1 METNRIQLWFY
12 SADTALAEVISRAL
26 GAEFEAQRSD
36 ERSLG
41 ITEGEAGQWDVILLN
56 LQEAGNEGSPQE
68 SLPFLAR
75 ISRLNIPL
83 PVIVLLDEHN
93 RDFARKAM
101 EEGAYATMVGPP
113 DILELRQLIRRAC
126 KYCRAERELRQLRLQ
141 GDGLY
146 RLYDVIGVSE
156 PMQQVFALVRKTA
169 PCDVSVLLT
178 GETGTGKGLLSRVI
192 HQLSSRS
199 AGPLVSFSCANL
211 PESLVEDELFGH
223 EKGAFT
229 GAIGLRRGR
238 FEVADQGTLF
248 LDEIGDLALGLQS
261 KLLRVLQ
268 ERCFERLGNNNP
280 IETNFRL
287 ICATHRD
294 LAAMVKEGTFRED
307 LYYRLNVLQIHV
319 PPLRE
324 RREGIPVLA
333 HHFLQRFA
341 KDFGKQVH
349 RYSRPALQAMEEYEW
364 PGNVREL
371 ENVIQR
377 AIVLAEGPTIEVSH
391 LPEKLRGALPQR
403 RAESTY
409 EDEVRNFKRR
419 LVMRTLLE
427 CGWCKVEAARRLGVA
442 RSYLHRLITQL
453 AIAPTETEAAV
464 TGMER
469 VEREAP
475 GSRVM

>member
-12 SADTALAEVISRAL
+12 SADAAFSEVISRAL

-36 ERSLG
+36 ELNVETTGDQTGR
-41 ITEGEAGQWDVILLN
+41 WDVILLN
-56 LQEAGNEGSPQE
+56 LQEVGNEESPQAGF
-68 SLPFLAR
+68 SFLAR
-75 ISRLNIPL
+75 LSRLENPL

-93 RDFARKAM
+93 RDLARKAM
-101 EEGAYATMVGPP
+101 TEGAYATMVGPP
-113 DILELRQLIRRAC
+113 DIVELRQLIRRAS
-126 KYCRAERELRQLRLQ
+126 KYCRAERELRQLRSQ

-146 RLYDVIGVSE
+146 RLYDLIGVSE

-178 GETGTGKGLLSRVI
+178 GETGTGKGLLSRAI

-199 AGPLVSFSCANL
+199 TGPLISFSCANL

-238 FEVADQGTLF
+238 FEVADHGTLF

-294 LAAMVKEGTFRED
+294 LAAMVKEGKFRED

-341 KDFGKQVH
+341 KDFGKQVN
-349 RYSRPALQAMEEYEW
+349 RFSRAALQAMEEYEW

-377 AIVLAEGPTIEVSH
+377 AIVLAEGPTIEVPH
-391 LPEKLRGALPQR
+391 LPEKLRGTLPPR
-403 RAESTY
+403 RTDSTY

-427 CGWCKVEAARRLGVA
+427 CDWCKVEAARRLGVA

-453 AIAPTETEAAV
+453 EIAPMETEAA
-464 TGMER
+464 GNGL
-469 VEREAP
+469 EREAP